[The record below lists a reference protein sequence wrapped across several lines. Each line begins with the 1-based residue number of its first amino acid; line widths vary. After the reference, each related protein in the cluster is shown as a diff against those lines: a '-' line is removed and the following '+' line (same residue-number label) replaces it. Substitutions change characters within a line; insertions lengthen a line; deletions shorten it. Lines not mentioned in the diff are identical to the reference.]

1 MNAVLRDNKLAA
13 IVLIANKEVYI
24 LYIIYLKCSSNLI
37 VAALWNTTF
46 TLSQRN
52 FRSSGF
58 IPSSGNVISP
68 KIGTNFS

>member
-1 MNAVLRDNKLAA
+1 MVAVSGDNKLA
-13 IVLIANKEVYI
+13 IVLIASKEV
-24 LYIIYLKCSSNLI
+24 YIIYLKCSSNLI

-46 TLSQRN
+46 TLSQSN

>member
-1 MNAVLRDNKLAA
+1 MVAFSGDNKLA
-13 IVLIANKEVYI
+13 IVLIASKEVYI
-24 LYIIYLKCSSNLI
+24 IYIVYLKCSSNLI

-46 TLSQRN
+46 TLSQSN